1 MIRHVEDDTMN
12 LVLERD
18 LIANNVKNLNMKLME
33 YIDEFE
39 EVAEIILDMDT
50 VNNIDSVGVTFV
62 INLYKSV
69 VREGKNFRVIHC
81 SDDIKQLFKLMKLED
96 FFDLDES

>member
-1 MIRHVEDDTMN
+1 MIKRVENDTMN

-18 LIANNVKNLNMKLME
+18 LIASNVKTLNMKLME

-39 EVAEIILDMDT
+39 HVSEIILDMQI
-50 VNNIDSVGVTFV
+50 VSNIDSVGVTFV

-69 VREGKNFRVIHC
+69 TREGKSFRVVHC

-96 FFDLDES
+96 FFDLED

>member
-1 MIRHVEDDTMN
+1 MIRRVEDDIMN

-18 LIANNVKNLNMKLME
+18 LIASHVKTLNLKLME

-39 EVAEIILDMDT
+39 DVSEIILNMNKVD
-50 VNNIDSVGVTFV
+50 NIDSVGVTFV

-69 VREGKNFRVIHC
+69 TREGKDFRVTHC
-81 SDDIKQLFKLMKLED
+81 SSDIRQLFKLMKLED
-96 FFDLDES
+96 FFDLEG

>member
-1 MIRHVEDDTMN
+1 MIRRVEEEVMN

-18 LIANNVKNLNMKLME
+18 LIASNVKTLNMKLMD
-33 YIDEFE
+33 YLDEFE
-39 EVAEIILDMDT
+39 DVSEIILDMNT
-50 VNNIDSVGVTFV
+50 VDNIDSVGVTFI

-69 VREGKNFRVIHC
+69 TREGKSFKVTHC

-96 FFDLDES
+96 FFELDE

>member
-1 MIRHVEDDTMN
+1 MIRNVHEETMN

-18 LIANNVKNLNMKLME
+18 LIATNVKTLNMKLME

-39 EVAEIILDMDT
+39 EVSEIILDMDI
-50 VNNIDSVGVTFV
+50 VDNIDSVGVTFV

-69 VREGKNFRVIHC
+69 TREGKNFRVVHC

-96 FFDLDES
+96 FFELEE

>member
-1 MIRHVEDDTMN
+1 MLRHVEDEVMN

-18 LIANNVKNLNMKLME
+18 LIASNVKTLNLKLME

-39 EVAEIILDMDT
+39 DVSEIILDMNT
-50 VNNIDSVGVTFV
+50 VENIDSVGVTFV

-69 VREGKNFRVIHC
+69 TREGKT
-81 SDDIKQLFKLMKLED
+81 LE
-96 FFDLDES
+96 

>member
-12 LVLERD
+12 LVMEND
-18 LIANNVKNLNMKLME
+18 LIASNVKVLNMKLME

-39 EVAEIILDMDT
+39 EVAEIILDMGT
-50 VNNIDSVGVTFV
+50 VSNIDSVGVTFV

-69 VREGKNFRVIHC
+69 TREGKSFRVKHC

-96 FFDLDES
+96 FFDLEE